1 MSVGGALDTNVLV
14 RLLVHD
20 DESQTLVVSR
30 LLEQHIRRSESLW
43 VAVTVMLELEWVLRA
58 RYKFSKADVIRAF
71 SALLAT
77 IEMIFESEDAL
88 EQALASYE
96 DGGADFGEYL
106 HLSLAQKG
114 NALPFWT
121 FDAKAS
127 RAVGA
132 KLLK

>member
-1 MSVGGALDTNVLV
+1 MSVGGTLDTNVLV
-14 RLLVHD
+14 RLIVHD
-20 DESQTLVVSR
+20 DESQALVVSR
-30 LLEQHIRRSESLW
+30 LLEQHIRRSEGLW
-43 VAVTVMLELEWVLRA
+43 VAVTVMQELEWVLRS
-58 RYKFSKADVIRAF
+58 RYKFAKADVIRAF
-71 SALLAT
+71 SSLLTT
-77 IEMIFESEDAL
+77 IELIFESEDAL

-96 DGGADFGEYL
+96 EGGADFGEYL
-106 HLSLAQKG
+106 HLSLAQNN

>member
-77 IEMIFESEDAL
+77 IELIFESEDAL
-88 EQALASYE
+88 DRRWPAMRTEGRILASTCTCRSLKK
-96 DGGADFGEYL
+96 GTRCPFGL
-106 HLSLAQKG
+106 LTRR
-114 NALPFWT
+114 LPGQWVQ
-121 FDAKAS
+121 S
-127 RAVGA
+127 C
-132 KLLK
+132 